1 MNPMS
6 IIETVSE
13 SDVTGLAAELYAED
27 IEDMG
32 YVPSHTRVMAIN
44 PEAVRA
50 FENLIRAIAGPMDK
64 RRYELVTLAAAAGAR
79 SRHCRLAHGQ
89 RSLRYMDEDTVVSAS
104 TDYANS
110 PDLTD
115 AEKAMMAFAERVS
128 TDSSGMTDAD
138 SLVLRGHGFS
148 DREIVDIALAAA
160 ARNYYSRAVQALA
173 VDVDVPPAL
182 NERMVDALVHGL

>member
-1 MNPMS
+1 
-6 IIETVSE
+6 
-13 SDVTGLAAELYAED
+13 VTGLAAELYAED
-27 IEDMG
+27 REDLG

-64 RRYELVTLAAAAGAR
+64 RRYELVTLAAAAGAK

-89 RSLRYMDEDTVVSAS
+89 KSLRYMDEDTVVSAS
-104 TDYANS
+104 TDYAHS

-128 TDSSGMTDAD
+128 TDAATMTDAD
-138 SLVLRGHGFS
+138 SLVLRNHGFS

-160 ARNYYSRAVQALA
+160 ARNYYSRAIQALA
-173 VDVDVPPAL
+173 VEVDVPSAL
-182 NERMVDALVHGL
+182 NRRLKEALLTGL